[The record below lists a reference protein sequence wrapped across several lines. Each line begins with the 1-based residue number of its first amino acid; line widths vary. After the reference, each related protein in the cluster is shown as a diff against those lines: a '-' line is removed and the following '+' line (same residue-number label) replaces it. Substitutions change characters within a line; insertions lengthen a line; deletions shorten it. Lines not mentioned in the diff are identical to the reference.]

1 MAPVFSWQLCEIYNN
16 NFFNTKLT
24 LKRSIVIRNVDQI
37 SIGNLI
43 TQPFNWNF
51 DNFSVFQAMTAGYTK
66 AHHSEKSL
74 KVVINTLAIG
84 IWRFLT
90 CQNCQMICMPY
101 YWDKQHANITPLIV
115 LADLINGY
123 ALFLENFSFLEC
135 F

>member
-1 MAPVFSWQLCEIYNN
+1 M
-16 NFFNTKLT
+16 
-24 LKRSIVIRNVDQI
+24 DQI

-51 DNFSVFQAMTAGYTK
+51 DNFSVFQAMTAGHTK